1 MNGFLSI
8 LIYVSL
14 FMLFIWL
21 LPSLLWLFL
30 IVMAVGF
37 VVNLVRRIFFKDK
50 YKKNVYTRTYT
61 FDNSHI
67 DDQPNYS
74 SYQTQGRIDPDVIDV
89 EYTEKDE

>member
-14 FMLFIWL
+14 FMLFI
-21 LPSLLWLFL
+21 WLFL